1 MSRSFPLLP
10 LRRLARLGLLELALH
25 RRHLRLHREHLRLRL
40 LEGGGLLGDERALL
54 RLHHL
59 RHLRLHLRHDRS
71 RVRSGRRRCGSGSF
85 RVERRLGVLTPL
97 LLLLLLGLHEP
108 AEARGRRHASGSL
121 PRRIR

>member
-1 MSRSFPLLP
+1 M
-10 LRRLARLGLLELALH
+10 ALH

-71 RVRSGRRRCGSGSF
+71 RVRSGRRVGSGSF
-85 RVERRLGVLTPL
+85 RVERRLGVLTL
-97 LLLLLLGLHEP
+97 VLLLLGLGLDEP